1 MKPILYTIGTSTRPL
16 GEFLTLLKA
25 YGIEAAV
32 DVRSFPVSRFPHFS
46 KEFLE
51 KNFPLEGILYFY
63 LGKELGGFRKGGYA
77 AHRKSELFKRGI
89 EQLERLGRQW
99 KTVFFCSERFPWRC
113 HRRWI
118 AEELMERGWEVIH
131 ILEEGRVWIPKGY
144 TSHPI

>member
-16 GEFLTLLKA
+16 DEFLTLLKA

-32 DVRSFPVSRFPHFS
+32 DVRSFPVSQFPHFS

-51 KNFPLEGILYFY
+51 KNLPLEGILYFY

-77 AHRKSELFKRGI
+77 AHRRSELFKKGI
-89 EQLERLGRQW
+89 EELEKIARQQ

-118 AEELMERGWEVIH
+118 AEELMERGWEIIH
-131 ILEEGRVWIPKGY
+131 ILEEGRVWVPKG
-144 TSHPI
+144 